1 MPPVVNL
8 GKGLWSRAR
17 LIYSLAALAGVLAFG
32 TAGFCLIEGWG
43 VADGL
48 YMTLMTVTT
57 VGYGPPV
64 PLSPAGRNFA
74 ILYMVVGVGTAGYLL
89 SVALQTLV
97 RSELVAA
104 YGERRRHREMGKLK
118 DHYIICGTGRVGTR
132 IVAELRRGGV
142 PFVAVESNA
151 ERGAALGLQPGQLL
165 ARDATLDETLV
176 EAGVER
182 ARGLAAC
189 LPDDADNLYVVLTA
203 RTLNPGLHIVARA
216 VEEQAEPKLIRAGAS
231 RVVAPT
237 IIGSHRMAQAL
248 LKPAVADFMDSL
260 TAESLDLGFEQVEV
274 AESSIFVG
282 QMLKDTTIRSALY
295 VVVAAIRRA
304 GGEMAFNPSGETRI
318 EAGDL
323 LIAIGRAESLRE
335 LTAAARGVES
345 SKSKV

>member
-1 MPPVVNL
+1 MPPVINL
-8 GKGLWSRAR
+8 GQGIWSRAR
-17 LIYSLAALAGVLAFG
+17 LVYSLAALAGVLAFG
-32 TAGFCLIEGWG
+32 TTGFCLVEGWS

-48 YMTLMTVTT
+48 YMTVMTVTT

-64 PLSPAGRNFA
+64 PLTPAGRDFA
-74 ILYMVVGVGTAGYLL
+74 ILFMVVGVGTTGYLL
-89 SVALQTLV
+89 SLALQTLV

-104 YGERRRHREMGKLK
+104 YGERRRHREMSKLR
-118 DHYIICGTGRVGTR
+118 DHYIICGAGRVGSR
-132 IVAELRRGGV
+132 IVEEMRRTGV
-142 PFVAVESNA
+142 PFVAVESDA
-151 ERGAALGLQPGQLL
+151 QKAALLGLHPAQLL
-165 ARDATLDETLV
+165 VRDATLDETLR

-182 ARGLAAC
+182 AHGLASC
-189 LPDDADNLYVVLTA
+189 LPDDADNLYVVLSA
-203 RTLNPGLHIVARA
+203 RSLNPGLHIVARA
-216 VEEQAEPKLIRAGAS
+216 VEEQAEPKLIKAGAS

-274 AESSIFVG
+274 AEGSVFVG
-282 QMLKDTTIRSALY
+282 QMLKDTTIRSALD
-295 VVVAAIRRA
+295 VVIAAIRRA
-304 GGEMAFNPSGETRI
+304 GGEMAFNPSGETRV

-345 SKSKV
+345 SKLKV